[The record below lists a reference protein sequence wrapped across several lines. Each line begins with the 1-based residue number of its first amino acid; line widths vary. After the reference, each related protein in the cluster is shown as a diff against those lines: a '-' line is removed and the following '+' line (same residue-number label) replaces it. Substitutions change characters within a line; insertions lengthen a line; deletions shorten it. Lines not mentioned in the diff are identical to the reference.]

1 MPGEEFAS
9 TEADEPARRLATV
22 RAEVMPMMLRS
33 IRALVA
39 AAVALLMVAGTTT
52 LSSAQGA
59 PTLQITPSSTTV
71 GGEFRADLVN
81 CFIDAAFFFDIVNGD
96 QPIIGD
102 RCDTGSDGTNV
113 ATVGLDAPSTPGQ
126 YTVKAIDAHG
136 NEVASA
142 TLTVT
147 AANPGPGPVAICAQ
161 AIAEAGTGV
170 GSYGSYKLVQAPA
183 RGRARNDVV
192 VGTAGDDVLVG
203 GSGNDVLCG
212 LGGDDV
218 LSGES
223 GNDHLDGGPDDDA
236 LSGGSGDD
244 HVDGGAGIDTLNGG
258 SGNDTLINGETND

>member
-1 MPGEEFAS
+1 M
-9 TEADEPARRLATV
+9 T
-22 RAEVMPMMLRS
+22 LRS
-33 IRALVA
+33 IRAPLVA
-39 AAVALLMVAGTTT
+39 AAVALLMVAGSTTP
-52 LSSAQGA
+52 SSAQGA
-59 PTLQITPSSTTV
+59 PTVQLTPSTIAV

-126 YTVKAIDAHG
+126 YTVKAID
-136 NEVASA
+136 
-142 TLTVT
+142 
-147 AANPGPGPVAICAQ
+147 
-161 AIAEAGTGV
+161 
-170 GSYGSYKLVQAPA
+170 
-183 RGRARNDVV
+183 RARQRGGVRHADRHCREPWSRPGRRLRPGDRRGGDRRRELRELQARAGPRREARAGNDVV

-223 GNDHLDGGPDDDA
+223 GNDHLDGGPDDDVTLRRIGGRPRGRRSGYRHVERWLRQRHPDQRRDQR
-236 LSGGSGDD
+236 LSQLECFDARLG
-244 HVDGGAGIDTLNGG
+244 
-258 SGNDTLINGETND
+258 